1 MDSTYPD
8 SIDPELKRLLR
19 FLGQIFLPF
28 FYGFLTKVRT
38 SLAPRNCCPNTELLP
53 GVGAIDTDLD
63 PEINVNYELGAR
75 LRYGALNVEAIG
87 FYSHYSD
94 TGCSGNRRCLY
105 YNEKNL

>member
-1 MDSTYPD
+1 MRVN
-8 SIDPELKRLLR
+8 ELLR
-19 FLGQIFLPF
+19 FLGQIFLRF

-94 TGCSGNRRCLY
+94 TGCSGNRRYLY
-105 YNEKNL
+105 YNEKNS

>member
-1 MDSTYPD
+1 MSRIRGPYV
-8 SIDPELKRLLR
+8 R
-19 FLGQIFLPF
+19 FCERDEAVTPHPTR
-28 FYGFLTKVRT
+28 YGFLTKVRT

-94 TGCSGNRRCLY
+94 TGCSGNRRYLY
-105 YNEKNL
+105 YNEKNS

>member
-1 MDSTYPD
+1 M
-8 SIDPELKRLLR
+8 
-19 FLGQIFLPF
+19 
-28 FYGFLTKVRT
+28 
-38 SLAPRNCCPNTELLP
+38 
-53 GVGAIDTDLD
+53 GAIDTDLD